1 MNIPVLFGFKYQ
13 VKALS
18 FSENEAEPMDMKR
31 TLTRKNKQLNN
42 WQRRRGSTHNVAGVA
57 AIKVPHR
64 VGVMHR
70 ADSCM
75 QQTLVLRGGE
85 GHEPCGKS
93 PNPVE
98 WSLNPVESLRTLWR
112 RFFENYKWTI
122 HASIIELVP
131 FK

>member
-57 AIKVPHR
+57 AIKSVQVRWVNFCSVSLSSGQSWVPKH
-64 VGVMHR
+64 MIKIKN
-70 ADSCM
+70 S
-75 QQTLVLRGGE
+75 
-85 GHEPCGKS
+85 KS
-93 PNPVE
+93 A
-98 WSLNPVESLRTLWR
+98 
-112 RFFENYKWTI
+112 Y
-122 HASIIELVP
+122 
-131 FK
+131 